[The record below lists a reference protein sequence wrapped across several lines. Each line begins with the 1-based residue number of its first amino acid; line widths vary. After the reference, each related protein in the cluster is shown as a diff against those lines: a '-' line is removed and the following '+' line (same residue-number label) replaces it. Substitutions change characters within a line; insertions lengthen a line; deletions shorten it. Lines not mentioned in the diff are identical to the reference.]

1 MIEKTIFIVKPIY
14 VNVNDGSKIDISK
27 LKFDKKKMNKKK
39 RSSDCVVDGHEE
51 EKKAIDGNSRKSITQ
66 LSSGFNNDMVAA

>member
-1 MIEKTIFIVKPIY
+1 M
-14 VNVNDGSKIDISK
+14 S
-27 LKFDKKKMNKKK
+27 KKK